1 MLLGVINQRVGWLL
15 RLRFRSKTA
24 LIMKKILVLHGPN
37 LNILGTR
44 ETSIYGKKSLDDIN
58 RELSELTLTNPVQLL
73 FFQSNHEGVL
83 IDKVHEHIANL
94 DGLIINPAAFTHTSV
109 ALRDAV
115 SCLSCPKVEVH
126 LSNIH
131 RREEFRRH
139 SYFSDIVDCVICGA
153 GVESYKLGLRYLES
167 VI

>member
-1 MLLGVINQRVGWLL
+1 
-15 RLRFRSKTA
+15 
-24 LIMKKILVLHGPN
+24 MKNILVLHGPN
-37 LNILGTR
+37 LNTLGTR
-44 ETSIYGKKSLDDIN
+44 ETSIYGTKTLADIN
-58 RELSELTLTNPVQLL
+58 RELSELPLNTPAQLI
-73 FFQSNHEGVL
+73 FYQSNHEGDL
-83 IDKVHEHIANL
+83 IDKIHEHIATL

-153 GVESYKLGLRYLES
+153 GVESYKLGLRYLDS
-167 VI
+167 VL